1 MVNWKSFVI
10 GAAFFDVMTGG
21 TMAQEDHTK
30 FYSGKTLQMIIRSE
44 AGSGYDQYA
53 RTFARHV
60 VKHIP
65 GSPNIINRNMPGGGG
80 ITSANF
86 VYSVAPND
94 GTVLT
99 IISQGLPASQA
110 LGEAK
115 GLSADMSKFNWLG
128 SLVSSNQLTITRR
141 ESLTNTFEAAKARET
156 IIGTVGA
163 GSISSQIPI
172 LLNKFTG
179 THFKLIT
186 GYRGTEDLAMAME
199 KGEIDGF
206 AAMNMAS
213 LNAVFSHYVTHNK
226 INIIIQMGARRDPR
240 LADVPLMHEVALSDE
255 GKRIIEFFS
264 RGVVVGRPIA
274 VGPNVPADR
283 LAMLREAFDR
293 TVADTEF
300 LEEAHKRN
308 IEIQPTGWEE
318 LTNSVNNIVNET
330 EATIELARAAFQ

>member
-1 MVNWKSFVI
+1 MVRCKSFVI
-10 GAAFFDVMTGG
+10 GAAFFGVVSGG

-44 AGSGYDQYA
+44 PGSGYDQYA
-53 RTFARHV
+53 RTFSRHV
-60 VKHIP
+60 TKHIP

-80 ITSANF
+80 ITAANF
-86 VYSVAPND
+86 VYNIAPND

-115 GLSADMSKFNWLG
+115 GLRADMSKFNWLG
-128 SLVSSNQLTITRR
+128 TLVASNQLTITRR
-141 ESLTNTFEAAKARET
+141 ESLTNTFEAARTRET

-163 GSISSQIPI
+163 GSISAQIPV

-179 THFKLIT
+179 TRLKLVT
-186 GYRGTEDLAMAME
+186 GYKGTEDLAIAME
-199 KGEIDGF
+199 RGEIDGF

-213 LNAVFSHYVTHNK
+213 LNAVFSHFITDNR

-240 LADVPLMHEVALSDE
+240 LPDVPLMHEVAQSEE

-264 RGVVVGRPIA
+264 RGVVVGRPLA
-274 VGPNVPADR
+274 VGPHVPADR
-283 LAMLREAFDR
+283 VTMLREAFAR
-293 TVADTEF
+293 TVADPEF

-318 LTNSVNNIVNET
+318 LTAIVNNIVNESK
-330 EATIELARAAFQ
+330 ETIELARAAFQ

>member
-1 MVNWKSFVI
+1 MVRLKNFVI
-10 GAAFFDVMTGG
+10 GAAFLGG
-21 TMAQEDHTK
+21 GSGVAMAQEDHAK

-80 ITSANF
+80 ITAANF
-86 VYSVAPND
+86 VYTVAPND

-115 GLSADMSKFNWLG
+115 GLRADMSKFNWLG
-128 SLVSSNQLTITRR
+128 TLVASNQLTITRR
-141 ESLTNTFEAAKARET
+141 ESLTNTFEAAKTRET

-163 GSISSQIPI
+163 GSISTQIPI

-179 THFKLIT
+179 TRLKLVT
-186 GYRGTEDLAMAME
+186 GYKGTEDLAIAME
-199 KGEIDGF
+199 RGEIDGF

-213 LNAVFSHYVTHNK
+213 LNAVFSHFISDNK

-240 LADVPLMHEVALSDE
+240 LPDVPLMHEVAQSEE

-264 RGVVVGRPIA
+264 RGVVVGRPLA
-274 VGPNVPADR
+274 VGPNVPMDR
-283 LAMLREAFDR
+283 VALLREAFGR
-293 TVADTEF
+293 TVTDPEF

-318 LTNSVNNIVNET
+318 LTNLVNNIVNESK
-330 EATIELARAAFQ
+330 ETIDLARAAFQ